1 MGKGMKGPDIDL
13 KELTDVREK
22 GAPREGEPQ
31 VLDRRLFIQLLVF
44 TGCRDTPE
52 LINDLEKSGLE
63 AVLYEDLNDPTGVG
77 LLTLSEDPGFFV
89 IDLRRSL
96 NEGAFSKLT
105 FKPEFT
111 MIGRTYA
118 LGHEA
123 DLEDWLVKRSRRIV
137 SNPEWTW
144 AVWYTLRRTG
154 DFARLPREEQASILR
169 EHGMIGHA
177 FGQAELGHDVRLTC
191 FGLDRNDN
199 DFVIGL
205 IGKDLHPL
213 SVLVQTMRRTRQ
225 TSTYIQQM
233 GPFFVGKAVYQAPTI
248 TKKEGG

>member
-1 MGKGMKGPDIDL
+1 MKGPDIDL

-22 GAPREGEPQ
+22 GAPRDGEPQ
-31 VLDRRLFIQLLVF
+31 VLDKRLFVQLLVF
-44 TGCRDTPE
+44 TGCRDTSK

-77 LLTLSEDPGFFV
+77 LLTVSEDPDFFV
-89 IDLRRSL
+89 TDLRGYL
-96 NEGAFSKLT
+96 KQGAFSKLT

-123 DLEDWLVKRSRRIV
+123 DLEDWLLKKARRIV
-137 SNPEWTW
+137 SKPDCTW

-154 DFARLPREEQASILR
+154 NFARLPHKEQGAILR

-177 FGQAELGHDVRLTC
+177 FGQADLGHDVRLTC
-191 FGLDRNDN
+191 FGLDKNDN

-233 GPFFVGKAVYQAPTI
+233 GPFFVGKAVYRATAI
-248 TKKEGG
+248 VKKERG